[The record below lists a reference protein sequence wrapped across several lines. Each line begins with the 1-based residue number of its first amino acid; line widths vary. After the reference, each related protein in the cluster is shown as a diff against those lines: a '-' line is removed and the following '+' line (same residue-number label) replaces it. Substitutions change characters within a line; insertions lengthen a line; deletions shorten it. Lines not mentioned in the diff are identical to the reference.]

1 MRSTSMSR
9 WRTTA
14 WIRSSRSASPT
25 NCVASS
31 TMSAA
36 RYCSNIAPSPPSQ
49 IISSPR
55 NRRPRMACCRLRRTP
70 SARRRR
76 RARPLPLRLPRLC
89 PACRAFERI
98 RCPRDPLPTVARIA
112 PTRLSMRALMHVRMR
127 VLMIGPS
134 PSSASPGAIRRLP
147 ISMRSGSASS
157 AGRTASPRSR
167 SSAGRWMVFTSPTRP
182 RPLPKARVT
191 ANGAVSSTVSPTSIR
206 CSSASRR
213 ARRWRSIRTS
223 VCSCRKPGARS
234 KRPAIPAPHWRAS
247 TDGASGSSRGFRS
260 RGSSVARARR
270 TPAAIRSIR
279 KRPSAPLPTGCRT
292 CSTCKGRACP
302 STRCAPLR

>member
-1 MRSTSMSR
+1 
-9 WRTTA
+9 
-14 WIRSSRSASPT
+14 
-25 NCVASS
+25 
-31 TMSAA
+31 
-36 RYCSNIAPSPPSQ
+36 
-49 IISSPR
+49 
-55 NRRPRMACCRLRRTP
+55 MACCRLRRTP

-76 RARPLPLRLPRLC
+76 RALPLPLRLPRLC

-98 RCPRDPLPTVARIA
+98 RFPRDHLPTVARIA
-112 PTRLSMRALMHVRMR
+112 PTRLSMRALMR

-134 PSSASPGAIRRLP
+134 PSSASPGAIRRPP

-167 SSAGRWMVFTSPTRP
+167 SSAGRWMVSTNPTRP
-182 RPLPKARVT
+182 RPLPKARAT
-191 ANGAVSSTVSPTSIR
+191 ASGAVSSTASPTSIR

-234 KRPAIPAPHWRAS
+234 KRPATRAPHWRAS
-247 TDGASGSSRGFRS
+247 MDGASESSRGFRS

-270 TPAAIRSIR
+270 TPAAIRSILR
-279 KRPSAPLPTGCRT
+279 RPSAPLPTGCRT